1 MARKTAED
9 LRNLVKSVRDQSFPY
24 EKREPV
30 GRNWHQ
36 YDHAQVNEIADVL
49 ETIRD
54 VVNIASS
61 RIPEEK
67 RGVGRPPVP
76 APDIVK
82 VMLMQAYFGMPNRVA
97 EGFLRL
103 FGEKLGI
110 SSEFSYKTI
119 ERGYEPE
126 RSKKLLDEVL
136 RIMNESG
143 NPLEKIFS
151 TDGTGDPNTMKVNY
165 ESKRMQQRIE
175 KEKNKDMKDSD
186 AFPYTKGKHDFQYS
200 SFPVG
205 VRTKII
211 AGLYTTDYHSIGELS
226 MFPGIMAQTVN
237 LCPQID
243 VMLGDALYSNRKICS
258 IVDEYGITPYFLPKT
273 NATFHSKGVA
283 SWKAMLYGFVDDTQ
297 YWMEQYHMR
306 SISESVNSMIKRKMP
321 TKIRKKLPQ
330 RKKTEETLKINMH
343 NMRQYSYLRHTN
355 PEMIKDYREL
365 YLK

>member
-30 GRNWHQ
+30 DRNWHQ
-36 YDHAQVNEIADVL
+36 YDQAQVNEIADVL

-67 RGVGRPPVP
+67 RGAGRPPVP

-97 EGFLRL
+97 QGFLRL

-119 ERGYEPE
+119 ERGYDPE

-165 ESKRMQQRIE
+165 ESKRSQQRIE
-175 KEKNKDMKDSD
+175 KEKNKDMKDPD

-200 SFPVG
+200 SF
-205 VRTKII
+205 
-211 AGLYTTDYHSIGELS
+211 S
-226 MFPGIMAQTVN
+226 
-237 LCPQID
+237 
-243 VMLGDALYSNRKICS
+243 
-258 IVDEYGITPYFLPKT
+258 
-273 NATFHSKGVA
+273 
-283 SWKAMLYGFVDDTQ
+283 
-297 YWMEQYHMR
+297 
-306 SISESVNSMIKRKMP
+306 
-321 TKIRKKLPQ
+321 
-330 RKKTEETLKINMH
+330 
-343 NMRQYSYLRHTN
+343 
-355 PEMIKDYREL
+355 
-365 YLK
+365 